1 MNPRFQPQ
9 LAVIQAGNRPDSSTY
24 IRMKA
29 KAADIAGI
37 KVNHITIPEDTSV
50 QDTVEIVQRLN
61 NDDQVTGIL
70 VQLPLGSH
78 VGPEG
83 EQTVTQSV
91 SLEKD
96 VDGCFLSNLFLFIE
110 FLTFLYVKDFM
121 LVISDT
127 LSPADRSLFSPHAHL
142 LR

>member
-1 MNPRFQPQ
+1 VNPRFQPQ

-29 KAADIAGI
+29 KAAGVAGI

-50 QDTVEIVQRLN
+50 QDTVDIVQRLN

-91 SLEKD
+91 CLEKD
-96 VDGCFLSNLFLFIE
+96 VDGCFLSNFF
-110 FLTFLYVKDFM
+110 FYY
-121 LVISDT
+121 
-127 LSPADRSLFSPHAHL
+127 
-142 LR
+142 